1 MATIRRKNDKWQV
14 QIRRKGFAPVSRTFN
29 RKTDVQ
35 EWART
40 MELKADRKDMPQD
53 ARELDDIALGDLI
66 DRYIQE
72 IVNRK
77 KSREIETIILNAF
90 KRHKICRKALSALT
104 MDDWNKYRDER
115 LETIKPK
122 SLKRVLSP
130 IQNMFTV
137 AMTDWEL
144 PIKENPI
151 SKLRLKAEDNK
162 RDRRLKPGEQEQ
174 ILAACKN
181 TRAGYLHDIVLLAIE
196 TGMRRGELLRI
207 QRDHL
212 DLERSLLAIPVTKNG
227 EARTIPLTP
236 QAQSILFD
244 RLGKI
249 PASEKRLFKATET
262 ALRMSWD
269 RICVKI
275 GIDDLNFH
283 DLRHEAISR
292 FFEMGLTAPEVAS
305 ISGHKDIRMLFRYAH
320 ATRQAVLQKLSRYVV
335 HAK

>member
-14 QIRRKGFAPVSRTFN
+14 QIRRKGFAPVSKTFN
-29 RKTDVQ
+29 KKTDAQ

-40 MELKADRKDMPQD
+40 MELKADRKDLPKD
-53 ARELDDIALGDLI
+53 ARELDDLVLGDLV
-66 DRYIQE
+66 DRYISE
-72 IVNRK
+72 IVGRK

-90 KRHKICRKALSALT
+90 KRHKICKKALSTLT

-115 LETIKPK
+115 LLTIKAK
-122 SLKRVLSP
+122 TLKRILSP

-144 PIKENPI
+144 PIRENPI
-151 SKLRLKAEDNK
+151 SKLRLKVEDNK
-162 RDRRLKPGEQEQ
+162 RDRRLKPGEQDR
-174 ILAACKN
+174 ILEAAKA

-236 QAQSILFD
+236 KAIEILP
-244 RLGKI
+244 RTG
-249 PASEKRLFKATET
+249 ASKSQGGKRLFNTTET
-262 ALRMSWD
+262 ALRLSWD
-269 RICVKI
+269 RVC
-275 GIDDLNFH
+275 
-283 DLRHEAISR
+283 
-292 FFEMGLTAPEVAS
+292 T
-305 ISGHKDIRMLFRYAH
+305 
-320 ATRQAVLQKLSRYVV
+320 
-335 HAK
+335 